1 MPIDDFRSDDAHP
14 TALCAAVME
23 LSEIIK
29 EYSAN
34 ECDWGDWFSETN
46 ILILL
51 LRGEC
56 LARRNIKETPMIMQ
70 DVLMAVRGLMTR
82 KMLEN
87 YRTNGVQYSVM
98 LINLPYWLIVEVMLA
113 KF

>member
-1 MPIDDFRSDDAHP
+1 
-14 TALCAAVME
+14 ME
-23 LSEIIK
+23 LAEIMK

-34 ECDWGDWFSETN
+34 ECDWGDWFSETY

-70 DVLMAVRGLMTR
+70 DVLMAVQGLMTR
-82 KMLEN
+82 KILEN
-87 YRTNGVQYSVM
+87 YRTNGVQYSVV